1 MANTNHLHP
10 TSTPPAQ
17 DINSKS
23 PKAHIINIIIIVIIV
38 VNIGGGACVQ
48 IYYNVP
54 AGVFIRGDKCGQ
66 RLGTSV
72 D

>member
-10 TSTPPAQ
+10 ISTPQ
-17 DINSKS
+17 INSKS
-23 PKAHIINIIIIVIIV
+23 PKAHITNMINIPVIV

-48 IYYNVP
+48 LYYNVP